1 MQTLFELI
9 QSFIRTLNECDIFWL
24 KHFAH
29 NFDVFLVSIKF
40 NKFILNLMSILFE
53 CFAHN
58 VHVVLLNM
66 KFTKTSCK
74 LDITSISTE
83 CK

>member
-58 VHVVLLNM
+58 VDVLL
-66 KFTKTSCK
+66 
-74 LDITSISTE
+74 LDVNFILSLYKSNITFV
-83 CK
+83 